1 MSDKNIDICNE
12 VELGNTIEDNAISLL
27 ADSGKCSDSEARG
40 RIRLLLRITQEKTHL
55 HYCFGAGE
63 PHV

>member
-1 MSDKNIDICNE
+1 MSDKNIDICNK

-40 RIRLLLRITQEKTHL
+40 RIRLL
-55 HYCFGAGE
+55 
-63 PHV
+63 

>member
-1 MSDKNIDICNE
+1 MRVSESRVYESKVGNYMSDKNIDICNE

-40 RIRLLLRITQEKTHL
+40 RIRLL
-55 HYCFGAGE
+55 
-63 PHV
+63 